1 MRRAET
7 YHYIGAGIQ
16 LARRLPPEA
25 HPRVLAAL
33 MQSVES
39 ADRTGRGIVRTP
51 VPALA
56 RMLKMTE
63 PELRFYLRQLHAQG
77 LIHYPQTTRPPA
89 RILINPP

>member
-16 LARRLPPEA
+16 LAGQLPPEA

-39 ADRTGRGIVRTP
+39 ADRNGRGIVRTP

-56 RMLKMTE
+56 RMLQMD
-63 PELRFYLRQLHAQG
+63 PAELRFYLRALHKAG

-89 RILINPP
+89 RILIHPP